1 MNRKTAVNFLRLPKL
16 NCNVQACKLKI
27 PNHKNWSKKSGKKV
41 VTF

>member
-1 MNRKTAVNFLRLPKL
+1 MNRDSSKFFKAAIKL

-27 PNHKNWSKKSGKKV
+27 PNHKNWSKKSGRKV